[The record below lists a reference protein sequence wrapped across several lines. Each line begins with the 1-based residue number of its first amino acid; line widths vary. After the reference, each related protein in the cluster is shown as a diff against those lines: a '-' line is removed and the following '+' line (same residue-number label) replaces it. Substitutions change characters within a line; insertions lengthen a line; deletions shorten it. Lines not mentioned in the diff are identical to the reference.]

1 MGPDFWYILYLKSHI
16 ELQNPNFFHS
26 IQLATYH
33 DNTDLD
39 PDS

>member
-1 MGPDFWYILYLKSHI
+1 MGPDFWYTLYLKSNT
-16 ELQNPNFFHS
+16 ELLNPNLFHS
-26 IQLATYH
+26 IQLTTY